1 MTGVDYTD
9 YEPEYIDWDP
19 FWWMEAEK
27 ERMDYEKE
35 RFYGVIWSSRYVF
48 VKSDKLQ

>member
-1 MTGVDYTD
+1 MPAVD

-35 RFYGVIWSSRYVF
+35 CFHGVMARHGGP
-48 VKSDKLQ
+48 KLV